1 MNVMENLEFFAQS
14 FVNIMRRSLTVADQP
29 LVWTIIANP
38 LARGFTNPAR
48 WKYNHKIMRA
58 FLDIARDNPEREWV
72 ESSRTAREMN
82 GGNRARPGLA
92 LTEGPGHAAA
102 ITRALLNEAQA
113 ESIASTGSAASGG
126 TGAFYLII
134 IAGGDGT
141 SREVLSV
148 LYGLPAELR
157 PRFAALRLPMGT
169 GNDGAD
175 GYFLY
180 EALRLIAHPSH
191 VKLQRAVMLKTARS
205 GGMPVDPPLSAPP
218 NRGAERG
225 PFLAFNIL
233 SVGLDAFVTHMTN
246 RMKTRIPGDAYK
258 LWVDLAALFYDRL
271 YQVGPLNVKAFDQAG
286 ELVQSFTEKVLL
298 LAVGVSGKRTYGGRK
313 LILPDERNVCMVKQM
328 PLLRKLV
335 MKGRF
340 TYGKHVSEPE
350 SLLFTASRVEFSGKH
365 PILAQMDGETALLE
379 PEDFPAAI
387 ELTAPVIPVL
397 TPGSAWPGVDK
408 R

>member
-1 MNVMENLEFFAQS
+1 MNVMDNLEFFAQS
-14 FVNIMRRSLTVADQP
+14 FANIMRRSLTVADQP

-38 LARGFTNPAR
+38 LARGFTHPAR

-58 FLDIARDNPEREWV
+58 FLEIVRDNPAREQAAP
-72 ESSRTAREMN
+72 SRTAGEMN
-82 GGNRARPGLA
+82 GGNGDRPGLA

-102 ITRALLNEAQA
+102 ITRALLNEARA
-113 ESIASTGSAASGG
+113 DSGG
-126 TGAFYLII
+126 SGAFYLII

-157 PRFAALRLPMGT
+157 SRFAALRLPMGT

-175 GYFLY
+175 GCFLY
-180 EALRLIAHPSH
+180 EAIRLIAHPSH
-191 VKLQRAVMLKTARS
+191 VTLQRAVMLKTARS
-205 GGMPVDPPLSAPP
+205 GGTPVDPPLAAPP
-218 NRGAERG
+218 ERGAERG

-271 YQVGPLNVKAFDQAG
+271 YQVGPLSVKAFDQTG
-286 ELVQSFTEKVLL
+286 ELVQSFTEKALL
-298 LAVGVSGKRTYGGRK
+298 LAVGVSGRRTYGGHK

-340 TYGKHVSEPE
+340 TYGKHAGEPE

-379 PEDFPAAI
+379 PDDFPAAI
-387 ELTAPVIPVL
+387 GLTAPVIPVL
-397 TPGSAWPGVDK
+397 TPGDAWPEVDN